1 MKTVRELRINR
12 HKRVRK
18 NVGGTPDKPRLSVF
32 RSNRHLYAQL
42 IDDRTGVTLV
52 AASTMEPTMRGKD
65 SGTPIDAAKQV
76 GQLVAERAIEKGLSA
91 VVFDRGGFRFH
102 GKVKALA
109 DAAREKGLKF

>member
-1 MKTVRELRINR
+1 MNSVRELRVKR
-12 HKRVRK
+12 HQRVRQK
-18 NVGGTPDKPRLSVF
+18 IEGTPDKPRLSVF

-52 AASTMEPTMRGKD
+52 AASTMEPAIRGKERG
-65 SGTPIDAAKQV
+65 SSVGAAKQV
-76 GQLVAERAIEKGLSA
+76 GTLVAERAIEKGLNA